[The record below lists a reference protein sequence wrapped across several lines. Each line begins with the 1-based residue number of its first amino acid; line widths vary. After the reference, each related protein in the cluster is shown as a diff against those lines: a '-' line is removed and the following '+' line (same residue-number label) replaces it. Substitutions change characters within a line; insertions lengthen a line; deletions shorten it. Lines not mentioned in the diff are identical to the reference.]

1 MVCGQ
6 VASATPTRA
15 HLART
20 QPHRL
25 GTALLYYDRF
35 VYCSFSVHAHDSGV
49 SVREMFTTLFIHPQ
63 MFVVPAIM
71 VRASPPST
79 WLWP

>member
-1 MVCGQ
+1 M
-6 VASATPTRA
+6 RA
-15 HLART
+15 GRLSYTYARAPRT
-20 QPHRL
+20 HTTAQAWH
-25 GTALLYYDRF
+25 GTLLYYDRF